1 MGRGPNVSLMKKPD
15 PLANAEF
22 RRVAQAIRGRI
33 RDGTYQPGQRL
44 PAAPA
49 LAQELDS
56 NRSAVERAVRVV
68 AAEGLLTTRQGSGA
82 YVSRIIQ
89 TITRDGTARYQKA
102 KREEASGPD
111 GAPARGAFEAEL
123 RRMGLV
129 PRNVPSVRR
138 EVPPA
143 EVAELLGVSADEVSV
158 VVRDRRMYAA
168 PAEAAHNDLGTPV
181 QIATTYI
188 PLDIAGGTVLEDHD
202 TGAGGMISRLAEM
215 GHEQTRISER
225 IRTRTPT
232 PEEAEFLTLDLDNR
246 VYQLTHIAWTAA
258 GRAVEV
264 TLHILP
270 ASLWEL
276 SYSWDID
283 S

>member
-1 MGRGPNVSLMKKPD
+1 MKKPD
-15 PLANAEF
+15 PLVNAEF
-22 RRVAQAIRGRI
+22 RRVAQDIRDRI

-49 LAQELDS
+49 LAEELDS

-89 TITRDGTARYQKA
+89 TITRDGTMRYQKA
-102 KREEASGPD
+102 RREEAAGPD
-111 GAPARGAFEAEL
+111 GVPARGAFEAEL

-129 PRNVPSVRR
+129 PRNMPSVRR
-138 EVPPA
+138 EVPPPQ
-143 EVAELLGVSADEVSV
+143 VAEILGVDADQVSV

-168 PAEAAHNDLGTPV
+168 PADAPPGDLGTPV

-215 GHEQTRISER
+215 GHAQVRITEK
-225 IRTRTPT
+225 IKARTPT
-232 PEEAEFLTLDLDNR
+232 PEEAEFLSLDLDNR
-246 VYQLTHIAWTAA
+246 VYQITHVAWTAEE
-258 GRAVEV
+258 RAVEV
-264 TLHILP
+264 TIHILP

-276 SYSWDID
+276 SYGWEIEKG
-283 S
+283 